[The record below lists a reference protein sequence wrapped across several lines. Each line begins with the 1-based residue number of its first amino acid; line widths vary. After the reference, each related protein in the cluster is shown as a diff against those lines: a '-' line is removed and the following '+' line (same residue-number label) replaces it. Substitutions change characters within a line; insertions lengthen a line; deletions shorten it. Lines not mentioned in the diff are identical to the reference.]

1 MIEHVEYRAAQRFA
15 PVEYGQIGRLTSRP
29 RSRTCNPAP
38 TASANSPSWTS
49 RVNSVN
55 AAHARLRA
63 PVAAF
68 VGLASP
74 YLLDRQVPVGL
85 AVHQRQDPARS
96 SSVIVRGRQSA
107 RQPRSVSVP
116 ALPPRAGQ
124 PADNGWPEIA
134 RQGARPDNRHLRGPQ
149 LGERGVQDFFGA
161 GDGPCADR
169 CPDSELDSSPP
180 PAASPRRSVDTN
192 TGVCDHAL

>member
-1 MIEHVEYRAAQRFA
+1 MSASIIAA
-15 PVEYGQIGRLTSRP
+15 I
-29 RSRTCNPAP
+29 TCNPAP
-38 TASANSPSWTS
+38 TARANSPSRTS

-74 YLLDRQVPVGL
+74 YLLDRQVLVGL

-107 RQPRSVSVP
+107 RQPRSVCRSQRCHPERVSP
-116 ALPPRAGQ
+116 PIMGGPRLPG
-124 PADNGWPEIA
+124 
-134 RQGARPDNRHLRGPQ
+134 QGARPDNRHLRGPQ

-169 CPDSELDSSPP
+169 GPDSELDSSPP